1 MNIASALTRTY
12 ETAHLRSTEK
22 TNPISSTLPNAG
34 CIAKDAR
41 KACQQVLA
49 IANRF
54 FEAVARINEGPL
66 GGYRGDIG
74 GISGEIGGNRG
85 IFEENRDI
93 FGLNQGACSANNGD
107 PDHEPKNV
115 KRNQFSK
122 GKNKHKLSFNKG
134 LRNVQPGRR

>member
-1 MNIASALTRTY
+1 MDAKMNVTSGLTKTY

-22 TNPISSTLPNAG
+22 TNPISSALPNAG

-54 FEAVARINEGPL
+54 FETVARINEGPL
-66 GGYRGDIG
+66 G
-74 GISGEIGGNRG
+74 
-85 IFEENRDI
+85 ENRDI
-93 FGLNQGACSANNGD
+93 FGLNQGACSANDGD
-107 PDHEPKNV
+107 PDHEPKNE

-122 GKNKHKLSFNKG
+122 GKK
-134 LRNVQPGRR
+134 